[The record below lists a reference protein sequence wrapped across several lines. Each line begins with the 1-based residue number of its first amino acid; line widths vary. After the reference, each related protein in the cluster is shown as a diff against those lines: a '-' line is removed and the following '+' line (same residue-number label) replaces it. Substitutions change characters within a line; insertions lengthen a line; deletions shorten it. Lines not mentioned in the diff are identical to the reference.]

1 MELPTRMIRSSIVS
15 PLVCVGDHFLHCYE
29 DALSPRDSYELVD
42 LHHTYHLEAGLLGE
56 ELYRELVPE
65 FLRAHLPKTS
75 TCEGE
80 GAQEAC
86 FCCLVADDFG
96 VGKSTTR
103 KMGNK
108 ICRLWAPVMSSTRRV
123 YYSFYMRLHGFP
135 QMYWLASLAQAGTPL
150 SPIIFCTCRSWEQ
163 QRLVLP
169 FLQINEYPRRVDP

>member
-1 MELPTRMIRSSIVS
+1 MIRSSIVS
-15 PLVCVGDHFLHCYE
+15 PLVCVGDHLLHCYE
-29 DALSPRDSYELVD
+29 EALSPRDSYELVD

-108 ICRLWAPVMSSTRRV
+108 ICRLLAKSIRSCGTHPALSPQFLVLWAPVMSSTRRV

-135 QMYWLASLAQAGTPL
+135 QMY
-150 SPIIFCTCRSWEQ
+150 
-163 QRLVLP
+163 
-169 FLQINEYPRRVDP
+169 